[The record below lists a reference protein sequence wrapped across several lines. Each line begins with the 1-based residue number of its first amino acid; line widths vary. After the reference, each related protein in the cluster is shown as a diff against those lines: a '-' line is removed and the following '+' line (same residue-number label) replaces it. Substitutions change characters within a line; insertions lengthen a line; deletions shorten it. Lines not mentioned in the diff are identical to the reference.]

1 MRPFAWKATAGRA
14 DCLMIERRM
23 PLFVVT
29 ATRLRDGAI
38 LWLGADHVWH
48 ERFAAANPVP
58 EAEIDAELAFG
69 ASEIAA
75 QRVIGVYRVEVERDG
90 FGFTPVTTRER
101 IRATGPSV
109 RPDLSYAQ
117 AQAGGGV

>member
-1 MRPFAWKATAGRA
+1 
-14 DCLMIERRM
+14 M

-38 LWLGADHVWH
+38 LWLGAGHTWH
-48 ERFAAANPVP
+48 ERFAEANPVADADI
-58 EAEIDAELAFG
+58 EAELAFG
-69 ASEIAA
+69 TSEIAA
-75 QRVIGVYRVEVERDG
+75 QRVIGVYRVEVQPQG
-90 FGFTPVTTRER
+90 GSITPVTTRER

-117 AQAGGGV
+117 AAAGEGA